1 MSNSGSLGDDRP
13 SEAVLDELLRM
24 FQADDLTR
32 GADIDLDSPEV
43 EELLSGSTPR
53 PRPEATSDT
62 SSSSSPILII
72 EDDDLADVSYA
83 DEPESSEP
91 DPHHR
96 HDPVAQSFGPR
107 DVNGKGSAGE
117 GSASDEPESSE
128 AKPSETTKTVFID
141 DDSKIGEIVGSAEGA
156 RRSGIEPK
164 LRQRR
169 AAVHKARGRR
179 RLRWVVAVALV
190 LVLVIAGLAVL
201 GSSLFSIESVSVS
214 NAVYSRDELRPIIDD
229 LTGEPTLRADTG
241 AFEESIERIP
251 WVEEARVDTKFPD
264 SASIEI
270 RERVPAAAFLGGDS
284 RFRVIDTEGRVL
296 DVVNG
301 QPVDFMLVR
310 SENPPSPEAG
320 EFTSAGFVAA
330 AAMARALTPAVRPIT
345 EVIEVA
351 NDGSDVRLQL
361 TGGTEVRLGSGDD
374 LVDKLARLETVLDM
388 DDDRLPARI
397 DVSTDKVT
405 VQETAAG

>member
-24 FQADDLTR
+24 FQVDDLTR
-32 GADIDLDSPEV
+32 GADIDLGSPEI

-53 PRPEATSDT
+53 PRLTNV
-62 SSSSSPILII
+62 
-72 EDDDLADVSYA
+72 DDEHHGPHADDSHAGY
-83 DEPESSEP
+83 
-91 DPHHR
+91 R
-96 HDPVAQSFGPR
+96 FGPQ
-107 DVNGKGSAGE
+107 DVNDEKSAGE

-128 AKPSETTKTVFID
+128 RSERDQQQSSERSERGQAESAAERQRVFID
-141 DDSKIGEIVGSAEGA
+141 DDSKLGEIVGSAEAA
-156 RRSGIEPK
+156 RATGIEPK

-169 AAVHKARGRR
+169 AAVHKARGRK
-179 RLRWVVAVALV
+179 RLRWVVAVFAVLILV
-190 LVLVIAGLAVL
+190 VAGLAVL
-201 GSSLFSIESVSVS
+201 GSSVFSIETVSVS
-214 NAVYSRDELRPIIDD
+214 DAVYSRDELQPIIDD

-241 AFEESIERIP
+241 GFEERIERIP

-270 RERVPAAAFLGGDS
+270 RERVPAATFQGGDS
-284 RFRVIDTEGRVL
+284 RFRVIDSEGRVL
-296 DVVNG
+296 DVVDG

-320 EFTSAGFVAA
+320 EFAPAGFVAA
-330 AAMARALTPAVRPIT
+330 AAMARALTPSVRPIT
-345 EVIEVA
+345 EVIDVA
-351 NDGSDVRLQL
+351 NDGSDVRLAL

-374 LVDKLARLETVLDM
+374 LVDKLARLETVIDM
-388 DDDRLPARI
+388 DTDRLPARI

-405 VQETAAG
+405 VQETASG